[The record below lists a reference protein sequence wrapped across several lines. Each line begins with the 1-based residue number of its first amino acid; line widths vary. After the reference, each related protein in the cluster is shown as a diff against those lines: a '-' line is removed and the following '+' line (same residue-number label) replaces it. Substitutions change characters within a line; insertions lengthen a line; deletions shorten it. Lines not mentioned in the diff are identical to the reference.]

1 MRCALSLRPGAS
13 RAGKNVRPIPTRVHA
28 VIDYVFGV
36 VLILAPYLFG
46 FATGGAAQWVSMV
59 VGVAVI
65 VMSLLTD
72 YELSIAKLIPV
83 PIHLGLDIAIGV
95 LLAASPWLFG
105 FSTLV
110 FWPHLILGII
120 AIVVP
125 LLTQTQ

>member
-1 MRCALSLRPGAS
+1 M
-13 RAGKNVRPIPTRVHA
+13 
-28 VIDYVFGV
+28 
-36 VLILAPYLFG
+36 LILAPYLFG

-65 VMSLLTD
+65 VMSLLTN
-72 YELSIAKLIPV
+72 YELSIARIIPV

-110 FWPHLILGII
+110 YWPHLILGII

-125 LLTQTQ
+125 LLTQTQPGTRAALG